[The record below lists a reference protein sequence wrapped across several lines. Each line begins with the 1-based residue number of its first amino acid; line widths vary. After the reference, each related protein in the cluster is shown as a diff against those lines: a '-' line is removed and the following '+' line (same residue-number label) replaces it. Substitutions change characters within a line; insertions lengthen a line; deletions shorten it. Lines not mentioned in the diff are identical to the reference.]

1 MRRALCLWVL
11 LPIAALACQC
21 QLTLPVCSQVASN
34 DYVFV
39 GFVETIEPTFLDSWN
54 VGQREA
60 LDLLNQASE
69 RALAD
74 RSPAAFA
81 KLRDAYLKVF
91 PDLPEEH
98 KKRISAA
105 TSPDQ
110 LADLFYWILDH
121 GKRVK
126 LRVRT
131 MFRGDEDDKDDD
143 ADDDHAKFIE
153 LWTAFGDC
161 GINFQKGETYL
172 VYADD
177 DEETHIIATGSCTRT
192 KRLTDAGDDLAYLYF
207 YKDSPGTSGRL
218 EGFVTADLLFQR
230 NYDAAH
236 YSGSIAAPVA
246 ATLELKGAAGPRY
259 AESDP
264 KGRFVFDGLPA
275 GDFTL
280 TAFAPGYPAESRQ
293 LSPPKTVRLAK
304 GACGMEILVAPPST
318 LK

>member
-11 LPIAALACQC
+11 LPAATFACQC
-21 QLTLPVCSQVASN
+21 QLTLPVCSQVAAN

-39 GFVETIEPTFLDSWN
+39 GTVEKIEPTFLDSWN
-54 VGQREA
+54 AGQREA
-60 LDLLNQASE
+60 LDLLNSE
-69 RALAD
+69 SARAIAD

-121 GKRVK
+121 GKRVR

-131 MFRGDEDDKDDD
+131 MFRGDEKDKDDD
-143 ADDDHAKFIE
+143 EDHSKFME

-177 DEETHIIATGSCTRT
+177 DEETRVIATGSCTRT

-207 YKDSPGTSGRL
+207 YKNSPDASGRL

-230 NYDAAH
+230 NYDTAH
-236 YSGSIAAPVA
+236 YSGKIDAPVA
-246 ATLELKGAAGPRY
+246 ATLELKAPTGPRY
-259 AESDP
+259 AEADA

-280 TAFAPGYPAESRQ
+280 TAFAPGYPAETRQ
-293 LSPPKTVRLAK
+293 LAPAKTVRLTK
-304 GACGMEILVAPPST
+304 GACGMEILVAPPAT
-318 LK
+318 PAR

>member
-11 LPIAALACQC
+11 LPAATLACQC
-21 QLTLPVCSQVASN
+21 QLTLPVCGQVASN

-39 GFVETIEPTFLDSWN
+39 GTVEAIEPTFLDSWN
-54 VGQREA
+54 AGQREA
-60 LDLLNQASE
+60 LDLLNQESA
-69 RALAD
+69 RAIAD
-74 RSPAAFA
+74 RSPATFA
-81 KLRDAYLKVF
+81 KLRDAYLRVF

-98 KKRISAA
+98 RKRISAA

-121 GKRVK
+121 GKRVR

-131 MFRGDEDDKDDD
+131 MFRGDEKDKDDD
-143 ADDDHAKFIE
+143 EDHSKSIE

-161 GINFQKGETYL
+161 GINFQKSETYL

-207 YKDSPGTSGRL
+207 YKNSPDTSGRL
-218 EGFVTADLLFQR
+218 EGFVTADLLFLR
-230 NYDAAH
+230 NYDTAH
-236 YSGSIAAPVA
+236 YSGSIGAPVA
-246 ATLELKGAAGPRY
+246 ATIELKTPAGARY
-259 AESDP
+259 AESDA

-275 GDFTL
+275 GDFSL
-280 TAFAPGYPAESRQ
+280 TAFAPGYPAETRQ
-293 LSPPKTVRLAK
+293 LATPKTVRLSK
-304 GACGMEILVAPPST
+304 GACGMEILVASPISG
-318 LK
+318 K

>member
-1 MRRALCLWVL
+1 MRRALSLWVL
-11 LPIAALACQC
+11 LPVATLACQC

-39 GFVETIEPTFLDSWN
+39 GTVEKIEPTFLDSWN
-54 VGQREA
+54 AGQREA
-60 LDLLNQASE
+60 LDLLNQESA
-69 RALAD
+69 RAVAD

-98 KKRISAA
+98 RKRISAA

-121 GKRVK
+121 GKRVR

-131 MFRGDEDDKDDD
+131 MFRGEDKDDD
-143 ADDDHAKFIE
+143 EDHSKFIE

-177 DEETHIIATGSCTRT
+177 DEETRIIATGSCTRT

-207 YKDSPGTSGRL
+207 YKNSPDISGRL
-218 EGFVTADLLFQR
+218 EGFVTADLLFLR
-230 NYDAAH
+230 NYDTAH
-236 YSGSIAAPVA
+236 YTGSIGAPVA
-246 ATLELKGAAGPRY
+246 ATVELKAPMGARY
-259 AESDP
+259 AESDA

-275 GDFTL
+275 GDFSL
-280 TAFAPGYPAESRQ
+280 TPFAPGYPGETRQ
-293 LSPPKTVRLAK
+293 LAPPKTVRLPK
-304 GACGMEILVAPPST
+304 GSCGMEILVAPPASPAR
-318 LK
+318 